1 LNKNYFTYKK
11 IMKILLINP
20 PRHNEILA
28 DNPAFIDEE
37 RGYNPPLGLLYLAG
51 YLKKKKFYNVFGLDA
66 QVEQLN
72 YNDEF
77 EQRVKNI
84 NPDVIGITVMT
95 FTLIDVLKTISLIR
109 KVEKE
114 LNKKIVIVLG
124 GPHTH
129 LFPEE
134 TINLEGVDYLIKG
147 EGEEPFFNL
156 LKALE
161 GKGELSEINGLVF
174 KKDNAIIN
182 NPVNALIDDLD
193 KLPFPDREL
202 LPIEKYN
209 SILSSGKIVT
219 TMFTSRGCPFQCSF
233 CDRPHLG
240 KKFRARSA
248 QNVVDE
254 MEECLRLG
262 IKEILIYDDTFTVDK
277 QRTLDVC
284 DEIIKR
290 GLNFIWDIRARVDT
304 VDVEVLKKLKQA
316 GCIRIHF
323 GVEAG
328 TEKILRVLNKGINL
342 DQAEI
347 AFKEARK
354 VGIERLGYFMIG
366 SPTETKGDIN
376 KTIEFAKKINP
387 DYVSITILTPY
398 PATKIY
404 QMALEQG
411 VVKKDYWREFAKKP
425 EKGVVTQYWEKELT
439 KKELFE
445 LLNGFYKKF
454 YGRPSYILKEFLKIR
469 SFKDL
474 IKKAKAG
481 FKILYN

>member
-1 LNKNYFTYKK
+1 
-11 IMKILLINP
+11 MKVFLINP

-37 RGYNPPLGLLYLAG
+37 RGFNPPLGLLYLAG
-51 YLKKKKFYNVFGLDA
+51 YLKKKGNYKVFGLDA
-66 QVEQLN
+66 QVERLD

-77 EQRVKNI
+77 KQRIKKI
-84 NPDVIGITVMT
+84 NPDVVGITAMT
-95 FTLIDVLKTISLIR
+95 FTLIDVLKTINLV
-109 KVEKE
+109 KEVEKE
-114 LNKKIVIVLG
+114 LSKKIIIVLG
-124 GPHTH
+124 GPHVH

-134 TINLEGVDYLIKG
+134 TINLEDVDFIIKG
-147 EGEEPFFNL
+147 EGEIPFFNL

-161 GKGELSEINGLVF
+161 GKRELRNISGLVF
-174 KKDNAIIN
+174 KKDGQIMN
-182 NPVNALIDDLD
+182 NHVDDFIEDLD
-193 KLPFPDREL
+193 ELSFPDREL

-209 SILSSGKIVT
+209 SLLGGNRVVT
-219 TMFTSRGCPFQCSF
+219 TMFTSRGCPFQCAF

-248 QNVVDE
+248 KNIVNE
-254 MEECLRLG
+254 MEECLKLG
-262 IKEILIYDDTFTVDK
+262 IEEILIYDDTFTVDR
-277 QRTLDVC
+277 QRTLNVC
-284 DEIIKR
+284 NEIIKR
-290 GLNFIWDIRARVDT
+290 KLKFIWDIRARVDT
-304 VDVEVLKKLKQA
+304 VDTEVLKKLKQA
-316 GCIRIHF
+316 GCARIHF

-328 TEKILRVLNKGINL
+328 TEKILKVLNKGISLN
-342 DQAEI
+342 QVEV
-347 AFKEARK
+347 AFKEAK
-354 VGIERLGYFMIG
+354 KIGIERLGYFMIG
-366 SPTETKGDIN
+366 APEETKEDID

-404 QMALEQG
+404 QMALEQK
-411 VVKKDYWREFAKKP
+411 VIKSDYWREFAKNP
-425 EKGVVTQYWEKELT
+425 EKGVITQYWEKELT

-445 LLNGFYKKF
+445 LLDIFYKKF

-474 IKKAKAG
+474 IKKTKTG

>member
-1 LNKNYFTYKK
+1 
-11 IMKILLINP
+11 MKVLLINP

-37 RGYNPPLGLLYLAG
+37 RGFNPPLGLLYLAG
-51 YLKKKKFYNVFGLDA
+51 YLKEKNNYDVFGLDA
-66 QVEQLN
+66 QVEQLD
-72 YNDEF
+72 YNNEF
-77 EQRVKNI
+77 KQRIKEN
-84 NPDVIGITVMT
+84 NPDVVGITAMT
-95 FTLIDVLKTISLIR
+95 FTLIDVLKTISLVR
-109 KVEKE
+109 EVEKE
-114 LNKKIVIVLG
+114 LNKKIIIVLG
-124 GPHTH
+124 GPHVH

-147 EGEEPFFNL
+147 EGEAPFFNL
-156 LKALE
+156 LESLE
-161 GKGELSEINGLVF
+161 GRNDLADVKGLVY
-174 KKDNAIIN
+174 KKDGQIIN
-182 NPVNALIDDLD
+182 NPAGDLIDNLD
-193 KLPFPDREL
+193 ELPFPDREL

-240 KKFRARSA
+240 KKFRARTA
-248 QNVVDE
+248 NNVVDE
-254 MEECLRLG
+254 MEECLKLG
-262 IKEILIYDDTFTVDK
+262 IEEILIYDDTFTVDK
-277 QRTLDVC
+277 QRTIDVC

-290 GLNFIWDIRARVDT
+290 GLKFVWDIRARVDT
-304 VDVEVLKKLKQA
+304 VNVEVLKKLKQA
-316 GCIRIHF
+316 GCARIHF

-328 TEKILRVLNKGINL
+328 TEKILKVLNKGINL
-342 DQAEI
+342 NQIEN
-347 AFKEARK
+347 AFKEAK
-354 VGIERLGYFMIG
+354 KIGIERLGYFMIG
-366 SPTETKGDIN
+366 SPEETKEDIY

-411 VVKKDYWREFAKKP
+411 VIKTDYWREFAKNP
-425 EKGVVTQYWEKELT
+425 EKGVVTQYWVKELT

-445 LLNGFYKKF
+445 LLDIFYKKF
-454 YGRPSYILKEFLKIR
+454 YGRPVYILKEFLKIR